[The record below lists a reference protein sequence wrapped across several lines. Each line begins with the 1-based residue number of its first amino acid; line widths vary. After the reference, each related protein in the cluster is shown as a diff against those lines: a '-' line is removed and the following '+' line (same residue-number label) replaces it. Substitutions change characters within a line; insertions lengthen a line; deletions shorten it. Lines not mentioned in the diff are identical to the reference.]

1 VSTDRIQAALEGAT
15 DTREVLL
22 GAGVLGEVGAVFE
35 RAFGDRAAVVIA
47 DETTFEVAGKRAGQ
61 LLADGGRAL
70 AEPYVFPATPTLHAD
85 YDNVIPLAR
94 FLRATDAIPVAVGS
108 GTLNDLV
115 KRASHEVERPY
126 LTVATAAS
134 VDGYT
139 SFGASITKDG
149 FKQTLTCPAPR
160 AVVADLDVLAA
171 APAIMTASGYGDLLG
186 KVPAGADWILA
197 DATGTDPIPPHVWAL
212 VQGSLREAIAR
223 PAQVRAGDLDALAGL
238 VEGLMLSGLAM
249 QVAGSSRPASG
260 AEHYFSHLWEL
271 EGLAHGVDGGP
282 PPEHG
287 LKVGVGSVAI
297 AAFYERFLRRD
308 LRDVDVDARRAAWPA
323 WPEVE
328 RRVRAA
334 HTTPGLDE
342 AAVTQSRDKHID
354 AAQLADRLTLLR
366 ERWPELRDQLR
377 AQLLP
382 AAELRDR
389 LHAAGAP
396 ATPAEIGLSMADLR
410 ASYTRAPMIRSRYTA
425 LDLAAEAGLRDELV
439 AELFAEGGYWA
450 DA

>member
-1 VSTDRIQAALEGAT
+1 
-15 DTREVLL
+15 
-22 GAGVLGEVGAVFE
+22 VFE

-396 ATPAEIGLSMADLR
+396 ATPAEIGLSVADLR

>member
-1 VSTDRIQAALEGAT
+1 MSTDRIQAALEGAT

-126 LTVATAAS
+126 LTVARAAS

-287 LKVGVGSVAI
+287 LKVGSAPSRSPRSTSGSS
-297 AAFYERFLRRD
+297 AATCATSTSTPAGPPGRPGRRWSGGCG
-308 LRDVDVDARRAAWPA
+308 RRTPRPGWTRPPSPRAATSTSTPPSSPTGSPCCGSA
-323 WPEVE
+323 GPSCATSSGRSCCPPPSCATVSTP
-328 RRVRAA
+328 RAPRPPPPRSA
-334 HTTPGLDE
+334 CPSPTCAPVTPG
-342 AAVTQSRDKHID
+342 R
-354 AAQLADRLTLLR
+354 
-366 ERWPELRDQLR
+366 P
-377 AQLLP
+377 
-382 AAELRDR
+382 
-389 LHAAGAP
+389 
-396 ATPAEIGLSMADLR
+396 
-410 ASYTRAPMIRSRYTA
+410 
-425 LDLAAEAGLRDELV
+425 
-439 AELFAEGGYWA
+439 
-450 DA
+450 

>member
-249 QVAGSSRPASG
+249 QVAGSSRPVSG

-287 LKVGVGSVAI
+287 LKVGFGSIAI
-297 AAFYERFLRRD
+297 AAFYERFLQRD
-308 LRDVDVDARRAAWPA
+308 LANVDIDARRRAWPS
-323 WPEVE
+323 WDQVE
-328 RRVRAA
+328 QQVRAT
-334 HTTPGLDE
+334 HKTPGLDR
-342 AAVTQSRDKHID
+342 AAVEQSRDKYID
-354 AAQLADRLTLLR
+354 ADQLAARLELLRDRWLTLR
-366 ERWPELRDQLR
+366 ERLQ

-382 AAELRDR
+382 ADQLREQLR
-389 LHAAGAP
+389 AAGSP
-396 ATPAEIGLSMADLR
+396 TTPAELGLRMDDFKAT
-410 ASYTRAPMIRSRYTA
+410 YTRARMIRSRYTV
-425 LDLAAEAGLRDELV
+425 LDLAYEAGVLEEIVDEL
-439 AELFAEGGYWA
+439 FSPGGYWA
-450 DA
+450 

>member
-1 VSTDRIQAALEGAT
+1 M
-15 DTREVLL
+15 
-22 GAGVLGEVGAVFE
+22 
-35 RAFGDRAAVVIA
+35 
-47 DETTFEVAGKRAGQ
+47 
-61 LLADGGRAL
+61 
-70 AEPYVFPATPTLHAD
+70 
-85 YDNVIPLAR
+85 
-94 FLRATDAIPVAVGS
+94 
-108 GTLNDLV
+108 
-115 KRASHEVERPY
+115 
-126 LTVATAAS
+126 ATAAS

-389 LHAAGAP
+389 LHAARRP
-396 ATPAEIGLSMADLR
+396 ATPAEIGLSVADLR

>member
-139 SFGASITKDG
+139 SFGRRS
-149 FKQTLTCPAPR
+149 PR
-160 AVVADLDVLAA
+160 
-171 APAIMTASGYGDLLG
+171 TAS
-186 KVPAGADWILA
+186 
-197 DATGTDPIPPHVWAL
+197 
-212 VQGSLREAIAR
+212 
-223 PAQVRAGDLDALAGL
+223 
-238 VEGLMLSGLAM
+238 
-249 QVAGSSRPASG
+249 SR
-260 AEHYFSHLWEL
+260 
-271 EGLAHGVDGGP
+271 
-282 PPEHG
+282 
-287 LKVGVGSVAI
+287 
-297 AAFYERFLRRD
+297 R
-308 LRDVDVDARRAAWPA
+308 
-323 WPEVE
+323 
-328 RRVRAA
+328 
-334 HTTPGLDE
+334 
-342 AAVTQSRDKHID
+342 
-354 AAQLADRLTLLR
+354 
-366 ERWPELRDQLR
+366 
-377 AQLLP
+377 
-382 AAELRDR
+382 
-389 LHAAGAP
+389 
-396 ATPAEIGLSMADLR
+396 
-410 ASYTRAPMIRSRYTA
+410 
-425 LDLAAEAGLRDELV
+425 
-439 AELFAEGGYWA
+439 
-450 DA
+450 